1 MVDLSVKSLGLR
13 NPFVIA
19 ASPATQGAFAV
30 LKSARAHPGAV
41 TMRNFGHGAGDG
53 SLVLPSTVDLRTGK
67 HAMQSHALGA
77 RLDDPFASLDD
88 YCTAVAQVRQEM
100 PADVKLWVSI
110 GHFHDLI
117 TPGKDWRRDWVREAI
132 EVEQAGADA
141 LELHFNTPGV
151 AVVGGR
157 LFDFYRL
164 ITTVTKT
171 IKQAVHIPVVVKL
184 PVESCDPLRA
194 MEAALHGG
202 ADAIGPTARWKGFVF
217 DLDWRR
223 SRATPGGGY
232 GGSQALPVISYVV
245 AEARLN
251 GIEAPMYAGGGV
263 FSWEAAAKLI
273 MAGSEC
279 VQLGSFACCLG
290 PRAVAKL
297 IAGFAAWMDKA
308 GYADVESLRGEAL
321 NLLTMSPEV
330 ADSRRSKLSAA
341 YQAAQPDPERCI
353 GCEQCQDVCWYNAIS
368 MQDGLA
374 VKGDACVGCGYCF
387 QVCPTGALEVPTG
400 DILASVFQEM

>member
-1 MVDLSVKSLGLR
+1 MADLSVKSLGLH

-30 LKSARAHPGAV
+30 LKSASSKPGAV

-53 SLVLPSTVDLRTGK
+53 SLVLPSTEALRTGK
-67 HAMQSHALGA
+67 PAQQSHALGA
-77 RLDDPFASLDD
+77 RLNDPFDSLDD
-88 YCTAVAQVRQEM
+88 YCAAVTHVRREM
-100 PADVKLWVSI
+100 PPEVKLWVSI
-110 GHFHDLI
+110 GHFRDLT
-117 TPGKDWRRDWVREAI
+117 TPGRDWRRDWVREAI
-132 EVEQAGADA
+132 EVERAGADA
-141 LELHFNTPGV
+141 LELHFNTPGI
-151 AVVGGR
+151 AVTGGR

-171 IKQAVHIPVVVKL
+171 IKRAVEIPVVVKL

-223 SRATPGGGY
+223 SIATPGGGY
-232 GGSQALPVISYVV
+232 GGNDALPVISYVV

-251 GIEAPMYAGGGV
+251 GIELPMYAGGGV

-290 PRAVAKL
+290 PSAVRKL

-308 GYADVESLRGEAL
+308 GYADMEALRGEAL
-321 NLLTMSPEV
+321 HLLTMPPDV
-330 ADSRRSKLSAA
+330 AESRRSKLSAA
-341 YQAAQPDPERCI
+341 YQVAKPDASLCI

-368 MQDGLA
+368 MQDGVA

-387 QVCPTGALEVPTG
+387 QVCPTNALEVPAG
-400 DILASVFQEM
+400 DILASAYES